1 MRIVFMGSPNFAITP
16 LLSLIEA
23 KYNIVAVYT
32 KSPKSAGRGQKI
44 TKTPVHTIADQNN
57 INVCIPSSFKTSDE
71 IEIFRNLHSD
81 IAIVVAYG
89 LILPKLLFNIPKYGC
104 INIHPSL
111 LPRWRGAAPIQYAIL
126 TGDKETGVTIMQVDE
141 HLDAGPIFM
150 QRSININTIDNYQTL
165 HNKLSILG
173 SELLLQ
179 VLSNINKLIPKKQC
193 TNGVSY
199 ANKIEDYK
207 IYLYDSAEVACR
219 KIKALYPKAFFYL
232 GDKRVKI
239 LDASYYEDDNKQ
251 DIKPGT
257 IINCNMH
264 IKLSGNSILVP
275 KILQIEGKKA
285 CTVDDF
291 TRGHS
296 IQEMEIL

>member
-1 MRIVFMGSPNFAITP
+1 MRIVFMGSPNFAVTP

-23 KYNIVAVYT
+23 KYNVIAVYT

-57 INVCIPSSFKTSDE
+57 ISVYTPSSLKTSDE
-71 IEIFRNLHSD
+71 IEIFRSLYPD

-89 LILPKLLFNIPKYGC
+89 LILPKSLLNIPKYGC

-111 LPRWRGAAPIQYAIL
+111 LPRWRGAAPIQHAIL

-150 QRSININTIDNYQTL
+150 QRIININTIDNYQTL

-179 VLSNINKLIPKKQC
+179 VLSDINKLIPKKQC

-199 ANKIEDYK
+199 TNKIEDYK

-251 DIKPGT
+251 NIKPGT

-264 IKLSGNSILVP
+264 IKLDGNSVLVP
-275 KILQIEGKKA
+275 KILQMEGRKA

-291 TRGHS
+291 TCGYS